1 MLNHQSIATFTIIIA
16 EDNIDGLELTRVAS
30 AEHLMDIGQV
40 CVRELS
46 GERRHCL
53 DEVEGSRPRARISGR
68 WKGQEEWSG
77 IISSQLVRPTGVTS
91 FVIDP
96 KLA

>member
-40 CVRELS
+40 RVRELS

-53 DEVEGSRPRARISGR
+53 DEIEGSRPRARISGR
-68 WKGQEEWSG
+68 WNGQEEWSG
-77 IISSQLVRPTGVTS
+77 IIASQLVRPTGVTS

>member
-53 DEVEGSRPRARISGR
+53 DEVEGSRPRAGTGR

-77 IISSQLVRPTGVTS
+77 IIPSQLVRPTGVTS